1 MPLCLCGK
9 INSHFVFCKKV
20 QLTIKTSSKKVIV
33 IGAGIAGIASAI
45 RMAARGYKVDVFES
59 NPYPGGKLTEIQSGD
74 YRFDAGP
81 SLFTMPE
88 YINALFECAGE
99 QMSDHFRYEKLEVI
113 CNYFWEDGTALS
125 AFADTEQFKKEVTD
139 KLEVSGNRIDAAL
152 KESQRKYDLTGKIFL
167 EKSLHKKETWLKTDV
182 AKAMLQT
189 PSMGIFKSMHAV
201 NQKILGNKKLVQLF
215 DRYATYNGSNPY
227 KASGMLTII
236 PHFEYGIG
244 AFFPKG
250 GMHQITMSLFE
261 LAKRKGVTFHFNKLV
276 TEIIHE
282 KGNVVGVKVNKESI
296 KADRVISNMDIYPT
310 YKKLLPTV
318 KAPMKILNQEKSSSA
333 LIFYWGIQQQFPT
346 LELHNILFS
355 ENYKEEFDHIAKG
368 KIATDPTVYINITSK
383 HNPTDAPI
391 GCENWFTMIN
401 VPYND
406 GQDWDALI
414 ATARK
419 NIIQKINRIL
429 KLDIESLITC
439 ESILDPRTIESK
451 TGSNSGALYGYSS
464 NSMMAAFFRHKNFS
478 TKIKGLYFCGGS
490 VHPGGGIPLCLLS
503 AKIVDDVMHE

>member
-1 MPLCLCGK
+1 M
-9 INSHFVFCKKV
+9 
-20 QLTIKTSSKKVIV
+20 
-33 IGAGIAGIASAI
+33 AS
-45 RMAARGYKVDVFES
+45 RGYEVQIFES
-59 NPYPGGKLTEIQSGD
+59 NNYPGGKLTEIQLGD

-88 YINALFECAGE
+88 YIQALFECAGE
-99 QMSDHFRYEKLEVI
+99 KISDHFQYERLDIV
-113 CNYFWEDGTALS
+113 CNYFWEDGTTLS
-125 AFADTEQFKKEVTD
+125 AFADLNQFKEEVEKKLAVPKE
-139 KLEVSGNRIDAAL
+139 KIDTAL
-152 KESQRKYDLTGKIFL
+152 NESKKKYNLTGKIFL

-182 AKAMLQT
+182 AKAMLQI
-189 PSMGIFKSMHAV
+189 PSMGIFKSMHDV
-201 NQKILGNKKLVQLF
+201 NEKLLGDKKLVQLF

-250 GMHQITMSLFE
+250 GMHQITQSLFN
-261 LAKRKGVTFHFNKLV
+261 LAKRKGVQFHFEKSV
-276 TEIIHE
+276 QEIVHQKE
-282 KGNVVGVKVNKESI
+282 KIIGVKVNDELI
-296 KADRVISNMDIYPT
+296 EANQVISNMDIYPT
-310 YKKLLPTV
+310 YKKLLPTL
-318 KAPMKILNQEKSSSA
+318 KPPMKILNQEKSSSA
-333 LIFYWGIQQQFPT
+333 LIFYWGIQQTFPT

-355 ENYKEEFDHIAKG
+355 ENYREEFEQIANG
-368 KIATDPTVYINITSK
+368 NISADPTVYINITQK
-383 HNPTDAPI
+383 HNAGDAPD

-406 GQDWDALI
+406 GQDWDNLI
-414 ATARK
+414 ADARK

-429 KLDIESLITC
+429 KTDIESLITC
-439 ESILDPRTIESK
+439 ESILDPRTIQSK

-464 NSMMAAFFRHKNFS
+464 NSMMAAFLRHKNFS

>member
-1 MPLCLCGK
+1 MR
-9 INSHFVFCKKV
+9 KKS
-20 QLTIKTSSKKVIV
+20 IIKKVII
-33 IGAGIAGIASAI
+33 IGAGIAGIAASI
-45 RMAARGYKVDVFES
+45 RMASRGYEVHVFES
-59 NPYPGGKLTEIQSGD
+59 NTYPGGKLTEIKLGD

-81 SLFTMPE
+81 SLFTMPD
-88 YINALFECAGE
+88 YINDLFECAGE
-99 QMSDHFRYEKLEVI
+99 NMADHFQYEKLDTV
-113 CNYFWEDGTALS
+113 CNYFWEDGTTLS
-125 AFADTEQFKKEVTD
+125 AFAAIDQFKKEVSQ
-139 KLEVSGNRIDAAL
+139 KLEVSTDKIDAAL
-152 KESQRKYDLTGKIFL
+152 DESKRKYKLTGKIFL
-167 EKSLHKKETWLKTDV
+167 EKSLHKSATWLKKDV
-182 AKAMLQT
+182 AKAMLQI
-189 PSMGIFKSMHAV
+189 PSMGIFKSMHDLNV
-201 NQKILGNKKLVQLF
+201 KTLGNKKLVQLF

-250 GMHQITMSLFE
+250 GMHKITMSLFE
-261 LAKRKGVTFHFNKLV
+261 LAKRKGVNFHFEKQV
-276 TEIIHE
+276 TEIIHQ
-282 KGNVVGVKVNKESI
+282 KGKVVGVKVNGKTI
-296 KADRVISNMDIYPT
+296 KADHVISNMDIYPT
-310 YKKLLPTV
+310 YKKLLPTL

-355 ENYKEEFDHIAKG
+355 DNYKEEFEQIGNG
-368 KIATDPTVYINITSK
+368 KISNDPTVYINITQK
-383 HNPTDAPI
+383 HNPTDAPV

-406 GQDWDALI
+406 GQDWDQLI
-414 ATARK
+414 ALARK
-419 NIIQKINRIL
+419 NIIQKINRNL
-429 KLDIESLITC
+429 KIDIETLITC

-464 NSMMAAFFRHKNFS
+464 NSMMAAFLRHKNFS
-478 TKIKGLYFCGGS
+478 SKIKGLYFCGGS